1 MSSDQQ
7 QLQSSISPPS
17 FVWFF
22 LLDSATGEPYKGTSA
37 AKVSVSSSAYVA
49 DFRDAVKARYDQ
61 PNYLRE
67 IPSSA
72 LLVYKNKAAFDKRN
86 TAGRKENVLI

>member
-1 MSSDQQ
+1 
-7 QLQSSISPPS
+7 
-17 FVWFF
+17 
-22 LLDSATGEPYKGTSA
+22 LDSATGEPYKGTTA
-37 AKVSVSSSAYVA
+37 DYVSLPPTAVIAQ
-49 DFRDAVKARYDQ
+49 FRYAVKARYDQ